1 MDDKQNRAA
10 ARKSALKELLEG
22 AGMAA
27 LGALMWMLG
36 GDFTFVE
43 GVTTRSEGRTQMYL
57 MAGAA
62 ALIIIG
68 AVFLVLGLIHLARPG
83 KGARVSREGTDG
95 ASPTKARRE
104 GTPEPG
110 QAMAR
115 RPPPLPGKSACPAHL
130 RPARIQVE
138 PRTRRSAEQG
148 AVRKLGPERGRA
160 QGRRAARSRPE
171 SKGKRPSVQTLA
183 KRDSCSP

>member
-1 MDDKQNRAA
+1 MDDKLNRAA

-57 MAGAA
+57 MA

-83 KGARVSREGTDG
+83 KGGKKEG
-95 ASPTKARRE
+95 
-104 GTPEPG
+104 
-110 QAMAR
+110 
-115 RPPPLPGKSACPAHL
+115 
-130 RPARIQVE
+130 
-138 PRTRRSAEQG
+138 
-148 AVRKLGPERGRA
+148 
-160 QGRRAARSRPE
+160 
-171 SKGKRPSVQTLA
+171 
-183 KRDSCSP
+183 

>member
-1 MDDKQNRAA
+1 MDDKLNRAA
-10 ARKSALKELLEG
+10 ARKSALKEL
-22 AGMAA
+22 AA

-83 KGARVSREGTDG
+83 KGGKKEG
-95 ASPTKARRE
+95 
-104 GTPEPG
+104 
-110 QAMAR
+110 
-115 RPPPLPGKSACPAHL
+115 
-130 RPARIQVE
+130 
-138 PRTRRSAEQG
+138 
-148 AVRKLGPERGRA
+148 
-160 QGRRAARSRPE
+160 
-171 SKGKRPSVQTLA
+171 
-183 KRDSCSP
+183 

>member
-1 MDDKQNRAA
+1 MDDKLNRAA

-83 KGARVSREGTDG
+83 KGGKKEG
-95 ASPTKARRE
+95 
-104 GTPEPG
+104 
-110 QAMAR
+110 
-115 RPPPLPGKSACPAHL
+115 
-130 RPARIQVE
+130 
-138 PRTRRSAEQG
+138 
-148 AVRKLGPERGRA
+148 
-160 QGRRAARSRPE
+160 
-171 SKGKRPSVQTLA
+171 
-183 KRDSCSP
+183 